1 MTEEPDE
8 PEFTVKEEKLEK
20 EIKVEINK
28 LEYYLQDVDE
38 LIVNQDLKEI
48 KVTYKRTDEILDR
61 WEHKRTQELKC
72 SEQKSLKGM

>member
-28 LEYYLQDVDE
+28 LEYYLQDVD
-38 LIVNQDLKEI
+38 
-48 KVTYKRTDEILDR
+48 R

>member
-61 WEHKRTQELKC
+61 
-72 SEQKSLKGM
+72 